1 MMLTDARYDVIVSQP
16 SHPWTAGASHLYTKE
31 FFELVRDHLETDGIF
46 SQWIGLRFVDDELLR
61 TLVATLLTTFEN
73 VRAYQ
78 PVVGSMVFLASDAPI
93 AMEDRIEMAL
103 AAAPEDFDRYGIRT
117 PEDIAIALALDE
129 EAAREFASGA
139 TVNSDHHN
147 LLATRSP
154 GLSRKQSLIGT
165 GPAKL
170 LSPYDSLAEKAA
182 NLDPGYLVRRL
193 LATSG
198 PARAKRFATEF
209 RDSATRSALLGWV
222 DLTVQQ
228 RTAARNHFNSAL
240 QLDPASLE
248 ARAGLLSLDK
258 ADISNRKEGTVIAEL
273 EPLDDA
279 SAAIVDGWR
288 AQAALDWIGLRALED
303 RLAKVGN
310 YHPLFFE
317 AVRLRVAWR
326 IETGERS
333 RAVEA
338 LDMIDSSG
346 RSGLGIMVL
355 RGRAALVAQL
365 PFAVIATVDDV
376 VRRVKNRSR
385 ARPFLKLLDQLPED
399 FQPKAVESL
408 RAQLK
413 RNGRKKSRR

>member
-1 MMLTDARYDVIVSQP
+1 M
-16 SHPWTAGASHLYTKE
+16 
-31 FFELVRDHLETDGIF
+31 
-46 SQWIGLRFVDDELLR
+46 
-61 TLVATLLTTFEN
+61 
-73 VRAYQ
+73 
-78 PVVGSMVFLASDAPI
+78 
-93 AMEDRIEMAL
+93 
-103 AAAPEDFDRYGIRT
+103 
-117 PEDIAIALALDE
+117 
-129 EAAREFASGA
+129 
-139 TVNSDHHN
+139 
-147 LLATRSP
+147 
-154 GLSRKQSLIGT
+154 
-165 GPAKL
+165 
-170 LSPYDSLAEKAA
+170 
-182 NLDPGYLVRRL
+182 
-193 LATSG
+193 
-198 PARAKRFATEF
+198 
-209 RDSATRSALLGWV
+209 
-222 DLTVQQ
+222 
-228 RTAARNHFNSAL
+228 
-240 QLDPASLE
+240 
-248 ARAGLLSLDK
+248 
-258 ADISNRKEGTVIAEL
+258 IAEL